1 MNTKRQTIWLVSML
15 SLMVVLSAYY
25 LFTED
30 TTSKQTA
37 TGTQAE
43 QVIKGDA
50 TEVGQLPNVQITEVS
65 AGDSNTAGK
74 EQANAGEKKGTEN
87 IANGNAGHDTQDP
100 TGAPSPAPAD
110 TSKSVAGKEDTK
122 TNEDVLNEAVAGGV
136 TKRSMIEEKQM
147 ERNEQYQ
154 QNIERLLGIINDT
167 TNITGDKLTKAYDE
181 MHQLDEREQKITN
194 LETELQ
200 KEYDNAVITQDN
212 DRYKVVVQS
221 AKLEVKQ
228 AVDIMDKLIKE
239 LNVTQDKISVQY
251 VSE

>member
-30 TTSKQTA
+30 TTSKQAA
-37 TGTQAE
+37 TGTQGE
-43 QVIKGDA
+43 QVIKGNA
-50 TEVGQLPNVQITEVS
+50 TEVGQLPTVQITEVS
-65 AGDSNTAGK
+65 AGDSGAVGK
-74 EQANAGEKKGTEN
+74 EQANADEKKSPEPVANNNTGQQPQGNTAAPTE
-87 IANGNAGHDTQDP
+87 
-100 TGAPSPAPAD
+100 S
-110 TSKSVAGKEDTK
+110 SKSVAGKEQAK
-122 TNEDVLNEAVAGGV
+122 TDEDVLNEAVAGGV
-136 TKRSMIEEKQM
+136 TKRSLIEEKQM

-167 TNITGDKLTKAYDE
+167 TNISGDKLTKAYDE